1 MAFCSKCG
9 KELTDDA
16 GFCSGCGA
24 AVGVSE
30 QKKDNQRK
38 VSFDG
43 EVHKCPNCG
52 EILKGFESVC
62 SACGFEIRG
71 TKTAESVQE
80 FVKKLEALDGEKG
93 GSAWLAH
100 QAFGEGQLS
109 PIEEKKV
116 NLIKNF
122 PIPNTKEDIR
132 EFMILASTNLDPV
145 LYESQTK
152 TAKIALMGAW
162 KVKMNQAY
170 QKAKMSFGDGADF
183 RSVHKIYDEKILKPK
198 RKKMT
203 LIGLAIAV
211 PVIVAGVVLAL
222 VLL

>member
-9 KELTDDA
+9 KELTEDA
-16 GFCSGCGA
+16 EFCSGCGT
-24 AVGVSE
+24 AVGSTE

-80 FVKKLEALDGEKG
+80 FVKKLEAVDAEKG

-132 EFMILASTNLDPV
+132 EFMILASTNLDPI
-145 LYESQTK
+145 LYESQSK
-152 TAKIALMGAW
+152 TAKTALMGAW

-170 QKAKMSFGDGADF
+170 QKAKMSFGESSDF

-203 LIGLAIAV
+203 LIGLAIAI
-211 PVIVAGVVLAL
+211 PVIVVGAILAF

>member
-9 KELTDDA
+9 KELEEGA
-16 GFCSGCGA
+16 AFCSGCGT
-24 AVGVSE
+24 AVGATEV
-30 QKKDNQRK
+30 KNDNQRK
-38 VSFDG
+38 ISFDG

-52 EILKGFESVC
+52 EILKGFETVC
-62 SACGFEIRG
+62 SACGCEIRG

-80 FVKKLEALDGEKG
+80 FVKKLEALEAETG
-93 GSAWLAH
+93 GTAWIAH

-132 EFMILASTNLDPV
+132 EFMILAASNLDPA
-145 LYESQTK
+145 LYEGQSKMAK
-152 TAKIALMGAW
+152 TCLTGAW
-162 KVKMNQAY
+162 KVKLEQAY
-170 QKAKMSFGDGADF
+170 QKAKMSFGTSSDF
-183 RSVHKIYDEKILKPK
+183 RGAHKLYEEKILKPK
-198 RKKMT
+198 RRKAT

-211 PVIVAGVVLAL
+211 PVIVVGVVLAL